1 MSEFS
6 FSRKERIKKRTD
18 YLAAYKNGHKF
29 GTKHFKITVL
39 NNKRHFRRLGIS
51 ISKKTG
57 NAVQRNYVKRR
68 LREYFRLNKNLFP
81 CNSDIIITAK
91 PGAADKNYNEIKL
104 EFDRLLPKIPCSEP
118 IS

>member
-18 YLAAYKNGHKF
+18 YLAAYKNGQNF
-29 GTKHFKITVL
+29 GTRHFKITVL
-39 NNKRHFRRLGIS
+39 NKKNHFRRLGIS

-91 PGAADKNYNEIKL
+91 PGAADINYNEIK
-104 EFDRLLPKIPCSEP
+104 
-118 IS
+118 